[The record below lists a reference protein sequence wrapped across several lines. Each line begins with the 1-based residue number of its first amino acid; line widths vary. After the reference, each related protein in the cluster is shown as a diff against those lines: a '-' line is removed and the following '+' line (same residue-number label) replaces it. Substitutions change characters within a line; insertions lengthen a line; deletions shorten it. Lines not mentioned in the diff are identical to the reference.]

1 MPSGLKGE
9 IFQNS
14 GDYFSYCI
22 TSDKKRQVNGLSYK
36 PDTCQI
42 KYKMRVMAA
51 PNKLPGFFKIS
62 GYEQLVKH
70 GPAMLMTKNQ
80 MSHIVDRV
88 GSTFPEL
95 GQIRKKVLLEN
106 EFTES
111 GILPENLMV
120 RIKDGTTREQR
131 LQISNSIMAVNEDI

>member
-1 MPSGLKGE
+1 
-9 IFQNS
+9 
-14 GDYFSYCI
+14 
-22 TSDKKRQVNGLSYK
+22 
-36 PDTCQI
+36 
-42 KYKMRVMAA
+42 
-51 PNKLPGFFKIS
+51 
-62 GYEQLVKH
+62 
-70 GPAMLMTKNQ
+70 
-80 MSHIVDRV
+80 MSHIVDRI

-131 LQISNSIMAVNEDI
+131 L

>member
-1 MPSGLKGE
+1 
-9 IFQNS
+9 
-14 GDYFSYCI
+14 
-22 TSDKKRQVNGLSYK
+22 
-36 PDTCQI
+36 
-42 KYKMRVMAA
+42 MAA

-80 MSHIVDRV
+80 MSHIVDRI

-131 LQISNSIMAVNEDI
+131 L